1 MELRMRKAIY
11 LAIVL
16 GFLRKI
22 LARMRRK
29 PLDFPGSVR
38 KLPGEPGYTLEN
50 DTVTPRRLA
59 LVLVAPKMEEA
70 PFLVGVGEEFMM
82 CNRDSVRI
90 MMLPGFPEY
99 HRNARGLKMN
109 FTIMD
114 TCLLA
119 QDGLTYA
126 DLLTAIEG
134 TWMSKE
140 VKDFC
145 VEGTAFVNRA
155 IGKTRRPAMG

>member
-1 MELRMRKAIY
+1 MRKAIY

-38 KLPGEPGYTLEN
+38 RLPGEPGYTLEN
-50 DTVTPRRLA
+50 DTVVPMRLA

-70 PFLVGVGEEFMM
+70 PLLVGVGEEFMM

-90 MMLPGFPEY
+90 MTLPGFPEY
-99 HRNARGLKMN
+99 HRNARGLKMH
-109 FTIMD
+109 FIIMHA
-114 TCLLA
+114 CQLE
-119 QDGLTYA
+119 QGGLTYA
-126 DLLTAIEG
+126 DLLSAIDG

-145 VEGTAFVNRA
+145 YEGTAFVNRTT
-155 IGKTRRPAMG
+155 GKTRRPAMG

>member
-1 MELRMRKAIY
+1 MRKAIY

-22 LARMRRK
+22 LARMRRT

-38 KLPGEPGYTLEN
+38 RLPGEPGYTLEN

-59 LVLVAPKMEEA
+59 LVLVAPKMEDA

-90 MMLPGFPEY
+90 MTLPGFPEY
-99 HRNARGLKMN
+99 HRNAHGLRMH
-109 FTIMD
+109 FIIMD
-114 TCLLA
+114 ACLLE
-119 QDGLTYA
+119 QGGPTYA
-126 DLLTAIEG
+126 DLLSAIDG

-145 VEGTAFVNRA
+145 DKGTAFVNRA
-155 IGKTRRPAMG
+155 IGKTGRPAMG